1 MGALPD
7 ERIVKLIKVDTN
19 ENLADLN
26 SKLLNIVRFENP
38 VNKAMVRK
46 EVLTQSKA
54 AASVEP

>member
-1 MGALPD
+1 MEALPD

-38 VNKAMVRK
+38 VNKAMVRR